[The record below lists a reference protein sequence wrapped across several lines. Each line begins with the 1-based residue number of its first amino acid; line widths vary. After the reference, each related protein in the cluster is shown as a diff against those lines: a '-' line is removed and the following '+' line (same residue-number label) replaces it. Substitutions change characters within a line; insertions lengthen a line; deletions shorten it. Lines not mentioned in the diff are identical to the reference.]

1 MLYVLDLCAMT
12 DRVTSTIKLARRGE
26 IKVDLQT
33 KFHHKAVMWNPTEQ
47 K

>member
-33 KFHHKAVMWNPTEQ
+33 NHHKAVMWNPTEQ